1 MKSTSIILGMFAFG
15 YFMAILFRSVNALI
29 APNLVTDIGL
39 DAAMLGLL
47 TSALLFAHAGLQLPL
62 GMALD
67 RFGPRRVQSVLLCS
81 AAVGS
86 LLFSIGQDVYTLA
99 LARALIGAGFAGALM
114 SGFKA
119 VTLSL
124 PAERHALGNAIVMGG
139 GQIGYIVATWPAEIM
154 VSLVGWR
161 LVFIGL
167 AAVTVIVAILYFILV
182 PDFKSTRS
190 PQKMRDQFS
199 VLRQIFTDPVTLR
212 IAPLVWTT
220 AGFNIAILTLWA
232 GPWFRDVAGFDRAG
246 VATALLLNACA
257 AVTGIFIGGWIADR
271 LGRRGIGLL
280 DVMYSLLLIFFIA
293 QIPIIF
299 GWTLITPVVWL
310 LFAAGGQWGMLCYPW
325 LAAYFGKDLSS
336 RAQTGVNMGIFV
348 FAFLAQYLFG
358 EIINL
363 FKPSVNGGYSP
374 DAYQVCF
381 AIAFVCEIAA
391 LIWFISGR
399 KMLNARYRAKTL
411 V

>member
-1 MKSTSIILGMFAFG
+1 MQSLEDYLADYERFHTN
-15 YFMAILFRSVNALI
+15 RVNLITHYVGIPCILI
-29 APNLVTDIGL
+29 AVI
-39 DAAMLGLL
+39 MLLNW
-47 TSALLFAHAGLQLPL
+47 
-62 GMALD
+62 
-67 RFGPRRVQSVLLCS
+67 
-81 AAVGS
+81 
-86 LLFSIGQDVYTLA
+86 FSIAFASAYSISFTWLA
-99 LARALIGAGFAGALM
+99 WIVVSYFYVR
-114 SGFKA
+114 
-119 VTLSL
+119 LSL
-124 PAERHALGNAIVMGG
+124 KLG
-139 GQIGYIVATWPAEIM
+139 
-154 VSLVGWR
+154 
-161 LVFIGL
+161 GL
-167 AAVTVIVAILYFILV
+167 AALILLVLALVIWLLSGHAPTKTTLIIFLIL
-182 PDFKSTRS
+182 
-190 PQKMRDQFS
+190 
-199 VLRQIFTDPVTLR
+199 
-212 IAPLVWTT
+212 
-220 AGFNIAILTLWA
+220 
-232 GPWFRDVAGFDRAG
+232 
-246 VATALLLNACA
+246 
-257 AVTGIFIGGWIADR
+257 FIGGWIADR